1 MSVLPSDRLLERDH
15 KLSLLLDVG
24 AMLAREVELDTLLGM
39 LGSRIASAM
48 HAERATVYLVDAA
61 TGELRSRV
69 ADLPEMPEIR
79 LPPGKGIAGY
89 VADKGQIVNVTD
101 AARDERHFTGIDR
114 ATGFVTRNMLAAPIV
129 DAHKA
134 IRGVVQV
141 LNKKKKPAP
150 ASFTQEDEVFLTTL
164 ASQVAQA
171 FESTTLRPSP
181 DAERGVNL
189 RGLFNHI
196 VGASRPMQRVYDQ
209 ILRAAATDA
218 TVLLRGETGVGK
230 GLFARAIHVN
240 SRRKDGPL
248 VVVDC
253 TTLPAALAESELF
266 GHERGAYTGADRR
279 VPGKVEI
286 AQGGTLLL
294 DEIGDLPL
302 AAQSKLLRFLQE
314 RAFERVGGRE
324 TLLADVRILA
334 ATHRDLDAL
343 VARGEFRQDL
353 FYRVRIVEILLP
365 ALRERGKDEVLA
377 LAHHFAEMYSRRHA
391 RGAMRI
397 SRSTESA
404 LAAYPWPGNVREL
417 EHAIERAVVMAPGD
431 VIEPELLG
439 LTAPRR
445 EASHAEDGLVS
456 LPLGLPLE
464 EVERRYVEATL
475 AAMKGNRTRAAQ
487 ALGVG
492 RNTLKRKTKAE
503 RERASMKPS
512 RRQG

>member
-1 MSVLPSDRLLERDH
+1 VLERDH

-24 AMLAREVELDTLLGM
+24 AMLAREVELDTLLQM

-48 HAERATVYLVDAA
+48 HAERATIYLVDAA

-79 LPPGKGIAGY
+79 LPLGKGIAGY
-89 VADKGQIVNVTD
+89 VADRGEIVNVKD
-101 AARDERHFTGIDR
+101 AARDARHFSGIDR
-114 ATGFVTRNMLAAPIV
+114 ATGFLTRNMLAAPIV
-129 DAHKA
+129 DADRA

-141 LNKKKKPAP
+141 LNKKPAGGG
-150 ASFTQEDEVFLTTL
+150 SFTDEDEAFLATL

-189 RGLFNHI
+189 RGPINHI
-196 VGASRPMQRVYDQ
+196 VGASAPMQRVYDQ
-209 ILRAAATDA
+209 ILRAAATEA

-240 SRRKDGPL
+240 SKRKEGPL

-253 TTLPAALAESELF
+253 TTIPSALAESELF

-279 VPGKVEI
+279 VPGKVET

-302 AAQSKLLRFLQE
+302 VAQAKLLRFLQE

-324 TLLADVRILA
+324 TLHADVRILA
-334 ATHRDLDAL
+334 ATHRDLEAL
-343 VARGEFRQDL
+343 VARGRFRQDL

-365 ALRERGKDEVLA
+365 PLRERGKEEILA
-377 LAHHFAEMYSRRHA
+377 LARHFAEVYARRHG
-391 RGAMRI
+391 RETVKI
-397 SRSTESA
+397 PRSTEAA
-404 LAAYPWPGNVREL
+404 LASYAWPGNVREL
-417 EHAIERAVVMAPGD
+417 EHALERAVVMAPRD
-431 VIEPELLG
+431 TLDPELLG
-439 LTAPRR
+439 ISPTAPPRAPTGG
-445 EASHAEDGLVS
+445 EEGNVT
-456 LPLGLPLE
+456 LPLGLPLD

-475 AAMKGNRTRAAQ
+475 AAMNGNRTRAAQ

-492 RNTLKRKTKAE
+492 RNTLKRKTKA
-503 RERASMKPS
+503 
-512 RRQG
+512 RRGG

>member
-1 MSVLPSDRLLERDH
+1 LLERDH

-24 AMLAREVELDTLLGM
+24 AMLAREVELDTLLEM

-48 HAERATVYLVDAA
+48 HAERATIYVVDAA

-79 LPPGKGIAGY
+79 LPLGKGIAGY
-89 VADKGQIVNVTD
+89 VADRGEIVNVRD
-101 AARDERHFTGIDR
+101 VAHDERHFSGIDR
-114 ATGFVTRNMLAAPIV
+114 ATGFLTRTVLAAPIT
-129 DAHKA
+129 DKHRA

-141 LNKKKKPAP
+141 LNKREGT
-150 ASFTQEDEVFLTTL
+150 FTGEDEAFLGTL

-171 FESTTLRPSP
+171 FESTTLRPALG
-181 DAERGVNL
+181 DERGVSL
-189 RGLFNHI
+189 RGPFNHI
-196 VGASRPMQRVYDQ
+196 VGASPSMRRVYDQ

-240 SRRKDGPL
+240 SKRKDGPL
-248 VVVDC
+248 VVLDC
-253 TTLPAALAESELF
+253 TTLPSALAESELF

-279 VPGKVEI
+279 VLGKVEL

-294 DEIGDLPL
+294 DEIGDLPMP
-302 AAQSKLLRFLQE
+302 AQSKLLRFLQE

-324 TLLADVRILA
+324 TLFADVRILA
-334 ATHRDLDAL
+334 ATHRNLDAL

-353 FYRVRIVEILLP
+353 FYRVRVVEIGLP
-365 ALRERGKDEVLA
+365 ALRERGKEEVLT
-377 LAHHFAEMYSRRHA
+377 LARHFADVYARRHG
-391 RGAMRI
+391 RSAMHIPRA
-397 SRSTESA
+397 TEGV
-404 LAAYPWPGNVREL
+404 LTAYDWPGNVREL
-417 EHAIERAVVMAPGD
+417 EHAIERAVVMTPRD
-431 VIEPELLG
+431 VIDPELLG
-439 LTAPRR
+439 IAGP
-445 EASHAEDGLVS
+445 AEPALSDDGEHVK

-492 RNTLKRKTKAE
+492 RNTLKRKAGRRRSAE
-503 RERASMKPS
+503 
-512 RRQG
+512 